1 MNNIIN
7 QLSQIEEKTVASLD
21 GAADKKKT
29 LAAEYE
35 AKTKQFD
42 KELNHETE
50 LEIQSMRQKMEAE
63 AAAEL
68 DRQKTAAGDQIA
80 RLEPVSYTHLAMTS
94 IVTSGAGVWGP
105 AMRVGTNNEVVIAN
119 VSFDP
124 ATDQ

>member
-1 MNNIIN
+1 MNNIIS
-7 QLSQIEEKTVASLD
+7 QLSQIEEKTVAILD

-42 KELNHETE
+42 EELNHETE

-68 DRQKTAAGDQIA
+68 S
-80 RLEPVSYTHLAMTS
+80 LESRKLPPVSRWPAWNS
-94 IVTSGAGVWGP
+94 ILKKSIPGMWTPSSV
-105 AMRVGTNNEVVIAN
+105 R
-119 VSFDP
+119 
-124 ATDQ
+124 